1 MKKTFILLILSFVL
15 AAQQYSMGNSILSSE
30 TINDIPLRKD
40 DVQPQPRTPTSV
52 DITAAYD
59 DENLIIDVSGYS
71 GSVEVEIIGTGGFI
85 DSFNVTNSATEYIDI
100 TSLQQGSYS
109 LIITIQN
116 GTQYIGEFE
125 L

>member
-1 MKKTFILLILSFVL
+1 MKQMKKTFILLIFSFVL
-15 AAQQYSMGNSILSSE
+15 VAQQRTMAN

-40 DVQPQPRTPTSV
+40 EVQPQPRVPSSV
-52 DITAAYD
+52 RIAATYD

-71 GSVEVEIIGTGGFI
+71 GSVQVEIIGTDGFI
-85 DSFNVTNSATEYIDI
+85 YCFNVTNSATEYIDI

-109 LIITIQN
+109 LIITLQN
-116 GTQYIGEFE
+116 GTQYIGDFE